1 MCKLVYW
8 EQLGTDGKKRVY
20 EVITARE
27 RGEQRNGPGV
37 ILGCF
42 ETLFVRKGQ
51 RHGPRVN
58 FAFSWQINL
67 SELIRATP
75 RRQNVL
81 PLARPHRSDV
91 SRQNY
96 TAKHDGK

>member
-1 MCKLVYW
+1 MCKFVYW
-8 EQLGTDGKKRVY
+8 EQLGTDGKKRVC

-58 FAFSWQINL
+58 FAFFL
-67 SELIRATP
+67 GKLI
-75 RRQNVL
+75 
-81 PLARPHRSDV
+81 
-91 SRQNY
+91 
-96 TAKHDGK
+96 